1 MFNRFTNKK
10 ILVLGD
16 LMLDEYIEGS
26 VNRISPEA
34 PVPVIEIKNR
44 FYSLGGADNVTANL
58 KDLGAEPIM
67 VGVIGDDINGKKIKS
82 IFEEKGLDTTG
93 LITDFSRPTT
103 SKTRIIASSQQIVRI
118 DDESTSEINLEL
130 QNKILTFIKE
140 IINQCH
146 SVVFSDYEK
155 GLLTKEICQEII
167 ALAKKM
173 NIKTIVDPKLT
184 YKKYFNID
192 LFKPN
197 EKELFNMTHEKDLHR
212 AARIIFNELNLK
224 NLVLT
229 QGEKGMLL
237 FDNFSVTEIP
247 TSKRQI
253 YNVTGAGDTVTAVLA
268 FCLANSI
275 PLIEAC
281 KLANTA
287 AGIVIGKKGTSTVI
301 QEELMKEFSK
311 KF

>member
-1 MFNRFTNKK
+1 M
-10 ILVLGD
+10 
-16 LMLDEYIEGS
+16 
-26 VNRISPEA
+26 
-34 PVPVIEIKNR
+34 
-44 FYSLGGADNVTANL
+44 
-58 KDLGAEPIM
+58 
-67 VGVIGDDINGKKIKS
+67 
-82 IFEEKGLDTTG
+82 
-93 LITDFSRPTT
+93 
-103 SKTRIIASSQQIVRI
+103 
-118 DDESTSEINLEL
+118 
-130 QNKILTFIKE
+130 
-140 IINQCH
+140 
-146 SVVFSDYEK
+146 
-155 GLLTKEICQEII
+155 
-167 ALAKKM
+167 
-173 NIKTIVDPKLT
+173 
-184 YKKYFNID
+184 
-192 LFKPN
+192 
-197 EKELFNMTHEKDLHR
+197 
-212 AARIIFNELNLK
+212 LNLK